1 MYEVINIVDITWL
14 NRLVAAVVVYYFFL
28 YIHLRVRKWLKTE
41 QLDASY
47 EPFVF
52 VVIPAH
58 NEEAV
63 IAHTIESLLRQD
75 YEHRAIMVMNDGSKD
90 ATSEVANQYTEHGV
104 IVVDRDLEIA
114 GRGKGEVLNHAF
126 ELIGEMVDSGA
137 EFLGGRGPDDVVICI
152 MDADGQLEQG
162 SLANVVPYFGDPM
175 VGGLQIGVRIANVHT
190 NTLTRMQDIEFI
202 GFSAFVQEAR
212 DAFGSVGLGGNGQF
226 ARLSALRSLGRAPWT
241 KCLTEDLDLGLSLV
255 RMGWRNRFCP
265 TAYVAQQGVT
275 GIPQLVRQRTR
286 WIQGHYQCWQ
296 HLSELMKSKHVPL
309 RTRMDLMLY
318 LVLVVFIVLV
328 TAGFILSTLSGLG
341 LVVVKTSFLGWMPW
355 GPIKNATLLV
365 LSFGPMTLF
374 MTTYQARAAH
384 PLRWWELP
392 AYALIFAFYTYMWV
406 AASISAW
413 IRLSLGRDAWAKTQR
428 VESEVAV

>member
-1 MYEVINIVDITWL
+1 MYEVINVVDITWL

-28 YIHLRVRKWLKTE
+28 YIHLHVRKWLHKEVFDT
-41 QLDASY
+41 SY

-52 VVIPAH
+52 VIIPAH

-75 YEHRAIMVMNDGSKD
+75 YTHRAIMVMNDGSHD
-90 ATSEVANQYTEHGV
+90 ATSDVAKRYLDRGV

-114 GRGKGEVLNHAF
+114 GQGKGEVLNHAF
-126 ELIGEMVDSGA
+126 LIINEMVDSHHPV
-137 EFLGGRGPDDVVICI
+137 LDGRGPDDVVICI

-162 SLANVVPYFGDPM
+162 SLRAVVPYFADPM
-175 VGGLQIGVRIANVHT
+175 VGGLQIGVRIANVAT
-190 NTLTRMQDIEFI
+190 NTLTRMQDVEFI

-226 ARLSALRSLGRAPWT
+226 ARLAALRSLGRPPWT

-265 TAYVAQQGVT
+265 NAYVAQQGVT

-296 HLSELMKSKHVPL
+296 HLSELTKSKNVAL
-309 RTRMDLMLY
+309 KTRLDLTLY
-318 LVLVVFIVLV
+318 LVLVIFIVLV
-328 TAGFILSTLSGLG
+328 TAGFVLSILSMLG
-341 LVVVKTSFLGWMPW
+341 LVAVQTSFLAWLPG
-355 GPIKNATLLV
+355 GALKNAVLLV
-365 LSFGPMTLF
+365 LSIGPLALF
-374 MTTYQARAAH
+374 MTTYQTHAAS
-384 PLRWWELP
+384 PLKWWEVP
-392 AYALIFAFYTYMWV
+392 AYAFIFAFYTYMWV
-406 AASISAW
+406 AASMSAW
-413 IRLSLGRDAWAKTQR
+413 FRMSLGRDAWAKTQR
-428 VESEVAV
+428 VESEIAV